1 MTHAAPHAPAGAA
14 HVSPASPA
22 SRPVGRRIVDAPI
35 RMFHWLFA
43 LAFVGAYL
51 TGDGER
57 WRALHVALGYTLGGL
72 LAFRVVYGLTGPRQA
87 RLSALWRKLSVAP
100 EWLRAVRSG
109 SAATVNWRQG
119 QTLLMAV
126 AVALLMALVLPLVLS
141 GVATFHEWGDAL
153 GLVEAFEEVHEVFGN
168 TMLLVVLGH
177 LGLIAGLS
185 LLRRRNE
192 AAPMLTGR
200 TPGAGP
206 DLVHTNRA
214 WLAAMLLAAVLGYL
228 AWEWQQAP
236 RGLLPTAGAE
246 AHARHGNSSDD
257 DD

>member
-1 MTHAAPHAPAGAA
+1 MTHTTSHAAAGPAPDSSAAAATRPAG
-14 HVSPASPA
+14 
-22 SRPVGRRIVDAPI
+22 RRVIDAPI

-87 RLSALWRKLSVAP
+87 RLGALWRKLTAAP
-100 EWLRAVRSG
+100 AWWKTLRRTEG
-109 SAATVNWRQG
+109 AASVNWRQG
-119 QTLLMAV
+119 QNLLMA
-126 AVALLMALVLPLVLS
+126 AAMALLMALILPLVLS
-141 GVATFHEWGDAL
+141 GVVTFHEWGDAL
-153 GLVEAFEEVHEVFGN
+153 GLVEAFEEVHEFFGN
-168 TMLLVVLGH
+168 AMLMVVLGH
-177 LGLIAGLS
+177 LALIAGLS

-200 TPGAGP
+200 SAGPGP
-206 DLVHTNRA
+206 DLVRNNRG
-214 WLAAMLLAAVLGYL
+214 WLAALLLASVLGYI

-236 RGLLPTAGAE
+236 SGLLPTTGAE
-246 AHARHGNSSDD
+246 SLDHHDD